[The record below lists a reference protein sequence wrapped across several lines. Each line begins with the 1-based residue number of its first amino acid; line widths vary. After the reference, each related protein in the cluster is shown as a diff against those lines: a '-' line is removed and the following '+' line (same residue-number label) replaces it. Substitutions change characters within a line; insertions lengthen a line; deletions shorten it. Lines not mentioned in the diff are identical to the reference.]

1 MRIKASLPAVI
12 LGVAPAAVVLI
23 ILLSVLYGSKPIE
36 ISTIW
41 DAVFHFDP
49 ENVDHQIIR
58 FSRMPRVIGAL
69 LIGTFLAISGA
80 LMQGMTRN
88 YLASPSIMG
97 VSDGSVFAVTMGM
110 VFLPEQHSVSMIMLS
125 LVGSALGASI
135 VFGLAN
141 VIPKGMS
148 PVKLAILG
156 TIIGLFLNGVAD
168 AVATYYQVSQNISF
182 WYNARLHRIDPEL
195 IKLAIPFA
203 IVGIGLALSLAR
215 QITVLSLGDE
225 LSAGLGQRTRL
236 IKGLTMLAVIILT
249 GISVALAGK
258 IAFIGLIIPHIAR
271 FLVGS
276 DYRNIIIM
284 SGVLGGIF
292 LALCDILSR
301 FINYP
306 FETPIGVVTALFGVP
321 FFLYLIRV
329 KGGGQRG

>member
-23 ILLSVLYGSKPIE
+23 ILLSVLYGAKNIE
-36 ISTIW
+36 ASTIW
-41 DAVFHFDP
+41 NAAFHFDP

-58 FSRMPRVIGAL
+58 YSRLPRVIGAL

-97 VSDGSVFAVTMGM
+97 VSDGSVFAVTMAM
-110 VFLPEQHSVSMIMLS
+110 VFLPNQHSVSMIVLS
-125 LVGSALGASI
+125 LIGSAVGAGI
-135 VFGLAN
+135 VFGLAS

-156 TIIGLFLNGVAD
+156 TIVGLFLNGVAD
-168 AVATYYQVSQNISF
+168 AIATYYQVSQSISF
-182 WYNARLHRIDPEL
+182 WYNARLHQMDPEM
-195 IKLAIPFA
+195 IKLSIPFA
-203 IVGIGLALSLAR
+203 IVGIGLAIALSR
-215 QITVLSLGDE
+215 QITILSLGDE

-236 IKGLTMLAVIILT
+236 IKGLTMLSVIILT

-258 IAFIGLIIPHIAR
+258 IAFIGLIIPHITR

-276 DYRNIIIM
+276 DYRNIVIV
-284 SGVLGGIF
+284 SGVLGGLF
-292 LALCDILSR
+292 LALCDVLSR
-301 FINYP
+301 FVNYP

>member
-23 ILLSVLYGSKPIE
+23 ILLSVLYGAKNIE
-36 ISTIW
+36 ASTIW
-41 DAVFHFDP
+41 NAVFHFDP

-58 FSRMPRVIGAL
+58 YSRLPRVIGAL

-97 VSDGSVFAVTMGM
+97 VSDGSVFAVTMAM
-110 VFLPEQHSVSMIMLS
+110 VFLPNQHSVSMIVLS
-125 LVGSALGASI
+125 LIGSAVGAGI
-135 VFGLAN
+135 VFGLAS

-156 TIIGLFLNGVAD
+156 TIVGLFLNGVAD
-168 AVATYYQVSQNISF
+168 AIATYYQVSQSISF
-182 WYNARLHRIDPEL
+182 WYNARLHQMDPEM
-195 IKLAIPFA
+195 IKLSIPFA
-203 IVGIGLALSLAR
+203 IVGIGLAIALSR
-215 QITVLSLGDE
+215 QITILSLGEE

-236 IKGLTMLAVIILT
+236 IKGLTMLSVIILT

-258 IAFIGLIIPHIAR
+258 IAFIGLIIPHITR

-276 DYRNIIIM
+276 DYRNIVIV
-284 SGVLGGIF
+284 SGVLGGLF
-292 LALCDILSR
+292 LALCDVLSR
-301 FINYP
+301 FVNYP